1 MLSAVGLYGEQS
13 LMLYNKDKQDLK
25 ISAKTFGDTKFM
37 HLNAKHTQLALWK
50 PIISNKNYPKVD
62 PMYIL
67 LQRKLRKEEGKP
79 DENKVHKAPNFP
91 KLGHC
96 TASAEVQTNLTIPLN
111 HQNFHFYLFFN
122 I

>member
-79 DENKVHKAPNFP
+79 DENKVHKAPIFRNW
-91 KLGHC
+91 G

>member
-79 DENKVHKAPNFP
+79 DENKVHKAPIFRM
-91 KLGHC
+91 GHC

>member
-67 LQRKLRKEEGKP
+67 LQRKLRKE
-79 DENKVHKAPNFP
+79 NHFP